1 MTKDREGHQVDDVE
15 YLRRREADERAAAE
29 DAACM
34 ARTAHEDLA
43 DQYAERAAA
52 VNQAS
57 MEARVIHE
65 RLLSQ
70 IDAEDRS

>member
-1 MTKDREGHQVDDVE
+1 
-15 YLRRREADERAAAE
+15 
-29 DAACM
+29 M

-43 DQYAERAAA
+43 DEYAERAAA
-52 VNQAS
+52 VNQAI